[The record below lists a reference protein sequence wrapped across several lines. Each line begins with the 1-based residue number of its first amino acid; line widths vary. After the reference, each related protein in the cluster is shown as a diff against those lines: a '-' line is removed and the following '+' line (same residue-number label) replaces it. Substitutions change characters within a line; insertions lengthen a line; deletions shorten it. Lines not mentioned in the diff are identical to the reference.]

1 MLINTPCRCT
11 CQVYYASTCVQSDA
25 IVNKAALV
33 LGHCR
38 FWLALCTEHCLYL
51 LASRWLSH
59 QCYWCGIVAIVSH
72 TCQMYRYAR
81 QAYPWQMYTCQPYI
95 DMPTVHMSK
104 HAYAK
109 HTHVTDTHVT
119 HTHVTHSH
127 VKQAHVKHTF
137 PLNVHTSF
145 SYYLVCCTGK
155 HWPQITA
162 GDSCASCLPC
172 RHGID
177 PCSTASR
184 QPTRC
189 RPRRPSSKTSSRMLK
204 WSCGST
210 AQRSLQSGR

>member
-1 MLINTPCRCT
+1 MLLVWDCGHSFTHMSN
-11 CQVYYASTCVQSDA
+11 VQIHSSSIPMA
-25 IVNKAALV
+25 HVHISK
-33 LGHCR
+33 
-38 FWLALCTEHCLYL
+38 
-51 LASRWLSH
+51 
-59 QCYWCGIVAIVSH
+59 
-72 TCQMYRYAR
+72 
-81 QAYPWQMYTCQPYI
+81 I

-109 HTHVTDTHVT
+109 RTHVKYTHVT
-119 HTHVTHSH
+119 HTHVTHTH
-127 VKQAHVKHTF
+127 VKQAYVKHTF
-137 PLNVHTSF
+137 LLNVHTSF

-189 RPRRPSSKTSSRMLK
+189 RPRRPCSKTSSRMLK
-204 WSCGST
+204 WSCGSI
-210 AQRSLQSGR
+210 AQRSFQSGR